1 MYIPDFK
8 EINAE
13 IKNYINELSVEDD
26 LTNELKPEYYIVISS
41 NILDWIVEE
50 GNVELLPSSIA
61 ILERLGVEL
70 WIY

>member
-70 WIY
+70 